1 MFESIKPHL
10 AELRKRLGIAVV
22 AIIVFAFVAFGFNQ
36 PIIEFVKAPL
46 VGVVDGDPFIGGI
59 GIFFTTLKIS
69 IFTGFLLALPVV
81 FSQIWL
87 FVAPGL
93 YDNEKKY
100 ILPFV
105 GISTFM
111 FLLGTAFA
119 YWVVIPLG
127 FQFLW
132 MFAGNLVNFLQTLD
146 EYIGIFTKLLFGF
159 GVAFELPVI
168 LFFLGMMGLVTDKN
182 LKDFFGYA
190 ILIIFVFAALLT
202 PPDVITQLLMA
213 APLILLY
220 GISIIIVRMVNPY
233 KEDDDDEEDDE
244 EDSESPDRREEVGK
258 QLLDDVENP

>member
-1 MFESIKPHL
+1 MFEGIKPHL
-10 AELRKRLGIAVV
+10 VELRKRLGISVV
-22 AIIVFAFVAFGFNQ
+22 TVIVFAFAAFGFNQ

-46 VGVVDGDPFIGGI
+46 LGVVNGDPFIGGI

-69 IFTGFLLALPVV
+69 IFTGFILALPVV
-81 FSQIWL
+81 FAQLWL

-105 GISTFM
+105 VISTFM

-146 EYIGIFTKLLFGF
+146 EYVSIFTKLLFGF

-190 ILIIFVFAALLT
+190 VLIIFVFAALLT

-213 APLILLY
+213 GPLILLY
-220 GISIIIVRMVNPY
+220 GISILIVRMVNPD
-233 KEDDDDEEDDE
+233 KTEDDDEDDDDEPL
-244 EDSESPDRREEVGK
+244 SEQEQAKK
-258 QLLDDVENP
+258 QLPDDVENP